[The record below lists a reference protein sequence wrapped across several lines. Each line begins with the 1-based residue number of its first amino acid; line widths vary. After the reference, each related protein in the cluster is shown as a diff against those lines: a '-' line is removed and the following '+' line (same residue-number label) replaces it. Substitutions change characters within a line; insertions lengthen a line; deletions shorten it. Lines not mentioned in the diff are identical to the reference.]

1 VCGNGN
7 IKVLYNYEPNN
18 DALNALIRPGKKK
31 NRSLVSYD
39 SGLLLKI
46 SFMAKV
52 QLPLRVDEKIKAD
65 LISLSTEEN
74 RSVNNYVETVLQ
86 NHIALEKQ
94 KRVGKNKK
102 NTTADD

>member
-1 VCGNGN
+1 M
-7 IKVLYNYEPNN
+7 
-18 DALNALIRPGKKK
+18 IRGF
-31 NRSLVSYD
+31 LVNF
-39 SGLLLKI
+39 I
-46 SFMAKV
+46 MAKV
-52 QLPLRVDEKIKAD
+52 QLPLRVDEEIKSD

>member
-1 VCGNGN
+1 MV
-7 IKVLYNYEPNN
+7 
-18 DALNALIRPGKKK
+18 
-31 NRSLVSYD
+31 
-39 SGLLLKI
+39 
-46 SFMAKV
+46 KV
-52 QLPLRVDEKIKAD
+52 QLPLRVDEKIKSD

>member
-1 VCGNGN
+1 
-7 IKVLYNYEPNN
+7 
-18 DALNALIRPGKKK
+18 LIRGF
-31 NRSLVSYD
+31 LVNF
-39 SGLLLKI
+39 I
-46 SFMAKV
+46 MAKV
-52 QLPLRVDEKIKAD
+52 QLPLRVDEEIKSD